1 MALSSDV
8 KLVGATAERILQT
21 VHAALYASVPLD
33 SMAIKES
40 SGRSGAASYLVSQ
53 AGTAVAMLKVTG
65 GSVLHTHPATGKRIT
80 AATGVLREV
89 NNAPAMLLSGPD
101 FYAEAAA
108 GTSAMKDFFHFK
120 DDCTAAEIATLL
132 ARFHSTPTA
141 WFAPLRDEYVE
152 RDAGL
157 APILR
162 AAPLHSP
169 CWHLP
174 WSGIDT
180 GKVVMGMGNVS
191 DEIARKVLRLQ
202 IESGVW
208 QKVMTCEAFYP
219 VSEAAKRLVVIH
231 GDFKP
236 DNVLRGADGKLIAI
250 DYDLCQVGPA
260 VHEFGYMLMMWFGAR
275 QTMHAYRSLF
285 VSTYLSASGCESGP
299 EAVRDFMLDC
309 EINTL
314 VTFPGLLANIY
325 DKEVPLLRGEPH
337 PTAKATAGSADD
349 SPTGLE
355 IVDLLAAAV
364 AQVRADAAL
373 VDCCVNDGLVPTL
386 FARGGLGSPLL
397 FGWLQQMQT
406 NNMLRL
412 FGIAPAE

>member
-1 MALSSDV
+1 
-8 KLVGATAERILQT
+8 
-21 VHAALYASVPLD
+21 
-33 SMAIKES
+33 
-40 SGRSGAASYLVSQ
+40 
-53 AGTAVAMLKVTG
+53 
-65 GSVLHTHPATGKRIT
+65 
-80 AATGVLREV
+80 
-89 NNAPAMLLSGPD
+89 
-101 FYAEAAA
+101 
-108 GTSAMKDFFHFK
+108 MKDFFHFQE
-120 DDCTAAEIATLL
+120 DCTAAEIATLL
-132 ARFHSTPTA
+132 ARFHSSPTA
-141 WFAPLRDEYVE
+141 WFTPLRDEYVE
-152 RDAGL
+152 RNADL

-162 AAPLHSP
+162 AAPQNSP

-174 WSGIDT
+174 WSGVDT
-180 GKVVMGMGNVS
+180 GNVVMGMGNVS
-191 DEIARKVLRLQ
+191 DEIAGQVHQLQ
-202 IESGVW
+202 IDSGVW
-208 QKVMTCEAFYP
+208 AKVMTCEAFYP
-219 VSEAAKRLVVIH
+219 ASEAAKRLVVIH

-236 DNVLRGADGKLIAI
+236 VNVLRAADGKLIAI

-260 VHEFGYMLMMWFGAR
+260 VHEFGYMLMMWYGASK
-275 QTMHAYRSLF
+275 TTHAYRSLF

-325 DKEVPLLRGEPH
+325 DKEVPLLRGQPH

-364 AQVRADAAL
+364 AQVRAL
-373 VDCCVNDGLVPTL
+373 VECCVNDGLVPTL
-386 FARGGLGSPLL
+386 FAREGLGSPVL
-397 FGWLQQMQT
+397 FGWLQTMQA

>member
-8 KLVGATAERILQT
+8 KLVGVTAERILQT

-40 SGRSGAASYLVSQ
+40 SYLVSQ

-65 GSVLHTHPATGKRIT
+65 GSILHTHPATGKRIT

-108 GTSAMKDFFHFK
+108 GPSVMKDFFHFK

-141 WFAPLRDEYVE
+141 WFTPLRDEYVE

-180 GKVVMGMGNVS
+180 GNVVMGMDNVS

-208 QKVMTCEAFYP
+208 Q
-219 VSEAAKRLVVIH
+219 R
-231 GDFKP
+231 
-236 DNVLRGADGKLIAI
+236 
-250 DYDLCQVGPA
+250 
-260 VHEFGYMLMMWFGAR
+260 
-275 QTMHAYRSLF
+275 
-285 VSTYLSASGCESGP
+285 
-299 EAVRDFMLDC
+299 
-309 EINTL
+309 
-314 VTFPGLLANIY
+314 
-325 DKEVPLLRGEPH
+325 
-337 PTAKATAGSADD
+337 
-349 SPTGLE
+349 
-355 IVDLLAAAV
+355 
-364 AQVRADAAL
+364 
-373 VDCCVNDGLVPTL
+373 
-386 FARGGLGSPLL
+386 
-397 FGWLQQMQT
+397 
-406 NNMLRL
+406 
-412 FGIAPAE
+412 

>member
-1 MALSSDV
+1 
-8 KLVGATAERILQT
+8 
-21 VHAALYASVPLD
+21 
-33 SMAIKES
+33 
-40 SGRSGAASYLVSQ
+40 
-53 AGTAVAMLKVTG
+53 
-65 GSVLHTHPATGKRIT
+65 
-80 AATGVLREV
+80 
-89 NNAPAMLLSGPD
+89 
-101 FYAEAAA
+101 
-108 GTSAMKDFFHFK
+108 MKDFFHFQE
-120 DDCTAAEIATLL
+120 DCTAAEIATLL
-132 ARFHSTPTA
+132 ARFHSSPTA
-141 WFAPLRDEYVE
+141 WFTPLRDEYVE
-152 RDAGL
+152 RNADL

-162 AAPLHSP
+162 AAPQHSP

-174 WSGIDT
+174 WSGVDT

-191 DEIARKVLRLQ
+191 DEIAGQVHQLQ
-202 IESGVW
+202 IDSGVW
-208 QKVMTCEAFYP
+208 AKVMTCEAFYP
-219 VSEAAKRLVVIH
+219 ASEAAKRLVVIH

-236 DNVLRGADGKLIAI
+236 DNVLRAADGKLIAI

-260 VHEFGYMLMMWFGAR
+260 VHEFGYVRASEASAKKVLLVRPRERSEREDGSACSSARAKRARRRLCLLVQRRFCLLAQRRFCLLAQRRFCLLVRGPLPAPRFRPPPLTLPFLSLRRYMLMMWYGASK
-275 QTMHAYRSLF
+275 TTHAYRSLF

-325 DKEVPLLRGEPH
+325 DKEVPLLRGQPH

-386 FARGGLGSPLL
+386 FAREGLGSPVL
-397 FGWLQQMQT
+397 FGWLQTMQA